1 MVKNNQ
7 PVVIA
12 ISSRALFSIEDGHTI
27 FENEGQEA
35 FDKYMLEKQDVPL
48 KPGSAF
54 SLVKKLLALNTTTFP
69 EHRDK
74 VNIVILS
81 RNSPMA
87 GGRIMNS
94 VHHYGLDI
102 ESVAFSSGGDRF
114 KLAKAFNVDLFLSAN
129 ESDVVKALKHGVC
142 AARIIP
148 REQSD
153 FCVVPETNVVRI
165 AMDFDAVLGD
175 DSSDKY
181 YREHG
186 LSAFREHELAN
197 VDTPIGEGPMKNL
210 LMKLVQLQKSFP
222 KEACPLILTLITA
235 RGMPSHGRVL
245 KTLSQWGARFDEA
258 IFAGGHSKG
267 ELLAALGTDFLAD
280 DTLKNIASAEANEVL
295 GGHVPNGEGGIVA
308 TH

>member
-1 MVKNNQ
+1 MSNASK
-7 PVVIA
+7 PLVIA
-12 ISSRALFSIEDGHTI
+12 ISSRALFSIEDGHQI
-27 FENEGQEA
+27 FENEGQDA
-35 FDKYMLEKQDVPL
+35 FDRYMIEKQDVPL

-54 SLVKKLLALNTTTFP
+54 SLVKKLLALNTTKFP
-69 EHRDK
+69 ERRDK
-74 VNIVILS
+74 FNIVILS

-102 ESVAFSSGGDRF
+102 ESVVFSSGGDRF
-114 KLAKAFNVDLFLSAN
+114 KLAKAFDVDLFLSAN

-148 REQSD
+148 KEQAD
-153 FCVVPETNVVRI
+153 FCIVPDSNTVRI
-165 AMDFDAVLGD
+165 AFDFDAVLGD

-186 LSAFREHELAN
+186 LAAFREHELQHIN
-197 VDTPIGEGPMKNL
+197 TPIGEGPMKNL
-210 LMKLVQLQKSFP
+210 LMRLVDLKKTFP
-222 KEACPLILTLITA
+222 EAACPLILTLITA

-245 KTLSQWGARFDEA
+245 KTLNEWGARFDEA
-258 IFAGGHSKG
+258 IFAGGHAKG
-267 ELLAALGTDFLAD
+267 GLLAALGTDFLAD
-280 DTLKNIASAEANEVL
+280 DTLKNIDSAEANDVL

-308 TH
+308 H